1 MGRRFGSLRL
11 WMVFLGGAGKGK
23 RKLQATSVQR
33 PAGYFF
39 PWTTRV
45 FKHPHF
51 LCYILYIEQWGFHC
65 NMLQTIGNGVRG
77 PRCPGQTCVVFK
89 FRQLDDLFHALKTVK
104 DLVHLVPSRT
114 PRSSGYGVVYTRGL
128 CYMLFLLYV

>member
-1 MGRRFGSLRL
+1 
-11 WMVFLGGAGKGK
+11 MVFLEGAGKGK

-51 LCYILYIEQWGFHC
+51 LCYILYIEQVPTTRRP
-65 NMLQTIGNGVRG
+65 LPRTEDREG
-77 PRCPGQTCVVFK
+77 PG
-89 FRQLDDLFHALKTVK
+89 
-104 DLVHLVPSRT
+104 T
-114 PRSSGYGVVYTRGL
+114 PRSVTDSTEEWVWCL
-128 CYMLFLLYV
+128 MYMRSMLHVISVICLGFRV